1 MAARFCDFFLNLEI
15 RARFLIIAECVG
27 KISSMA
33 KKTASAE
40 SPGVGLDPIDRNILK
55 HLQQDNR
62 IANQDLAAAVGLSPP
77 ACLKRVRRLRES
89 GVILA
94 DVAEVDPR
102 ALGYS
107 VMVLAHLSLERP
119 SEAVTVEFERK
130 VRSMPNVLQCW
141 KVAGDTDFTLLVCAR
156 SLEDYQSFARNVL
169 ANDVNLRD
177 YRSDIVLGAVKRRAP
192 IPVD

>member
-1 MAARFCDFFLNLEI
+1 
-15 RARFLIIAECVG
+15 
-27 KISSMA
+27 MA

-40 SPGVGLDPIDRNILK
+40 SPGVDLDPIDRNILK

-77 ACLKRVRRLRES
+77 ACLKRVRRLREA

-102 ALGYS
+102 ALGYA
-107 VMVLAHLSLERP
+107 VTVLAHLSLERP
-119 SEAVTVEFERK
+119 SEAVTVAFESKIRAL
-130 VRSMPNVLQCW
+130 PQVLQCW
-141 KVAGDTDFTLLVCAR
+141 KVAGDTDFILLVCAK

-169 ANDVNLRD
+169 ASDVNLRD

-192 IPVD
+192 IPTE